1 MSFDPEDQ
9 LGKSGRAMS
18 ASEPGRQTFTAIAH
32 AAKPVKL
39 WYVGGQE
46 T

>member
-18 ASEPGRQTFTAIAH
+18 APEPGRQTFTAIAH
-32 AAKPVKL
+32 AAKRAKL